1 MYDWIKKINENYIIN
16 SNYND
21 RESLKKLIENINF
34 EVKDLNSEMSVVVI
48 NDASSQQIVD
58 TYQNLENINSF
69 EIINM
74 KENKGHA
81 RCIASGLKYIF
92 EKKEFDYV
100 IPMDGD
106 GEDRPEEIKNFIQL
120 AEKSDDK
127 TIVGERTKRSESLF
141 FKICYQLHKLLTLGF
156 TGHSIKFGNFT
167 CLSKSTIEKMLNEK
181 ASWNSFSGSLKK
193 VEKDLLSIPSIR
205 GIRYFGPSKMSFFN
219 LLKHSLSIISVFR
232 KTVLIRSALFIVFY
246 ILLMQSNASIIT
258 SIPLILLLIMIYS
271 MSTLSL
277 RENMDEFDKS
287 LENINDIEKI
297 K

>member
-1 MYDWIKKINENYIIN
+1 MKIISLIPI
-16 SNYND
+16 YND

-74 KENKGHA
+74 KENRGHA

-92 EKKEFDYV
+92 EKKEFDFV

-120 AEKSDDK
+120 ADRSDDK
-127 TIVGERTKRSESLF
+127 TIIGERTKRSESLF
-141 FKICYQLHKLLTLGF
+141 FKLCYQFHKILTFVF
-156 TGHSIKFGNFT
+156 TGQSIKFGNFT

-181 ASWNSFSGSLKK
+181 ATWNSFSGSLKK

-205 GIRYFGPSKMSFFN
+205 GTRYFGPSKMSFFN

-258 SIPLILLLIMIYS
+258 SVPLVLLLIMIYS
-271 MSTLSL
+271 ISNLAL
-277 RENMDEFDKS
+277 RENLDEFDKC
-287 LENINDIEKI
+287 LLNINDIEKI